1 MLPFTSLFAWFISQ
15 ASSLITQGTLIRR
28 SLYSTPG
35 NGDSIYIYF
44 FFPPSATIKRDE
56 EFLKSTTSVLL
67 LVYLLFLFQI
77 LKKNHTKLI
86 VRINNPGL

>member
-35 NGDSIYIYF
+35 NGDSIYF
-44 FFPPSATIKRDE
+44 FFPPGATIKRDE
-56 EFLKSTTSVLL
+56 EFLKSTTSDFTSCIFT
-67 LVYLLFLFQI
+67 LFISNF
-77 LKKNHTKLI
+77 KKKTIQN
-86 VRINNPGL
+86 

>member
-35 NGDSIYIYF
+35 NGDSIYFF
-44 FFPPSATIKRDE
+44 FFPPGATIKRDE
-56 EFLKSTTSVLL
+56 EFLKSTTSVLH

>member
-35 NGDSIYIYF
+35 NGDSIY
-44 FFPPSATIKRDE
+44 FFPPGATIKRDE